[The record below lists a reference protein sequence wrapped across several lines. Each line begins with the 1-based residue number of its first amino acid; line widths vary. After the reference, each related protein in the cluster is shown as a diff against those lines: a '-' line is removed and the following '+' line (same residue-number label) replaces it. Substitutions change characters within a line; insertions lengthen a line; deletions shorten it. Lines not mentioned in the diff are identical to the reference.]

1 MNLTEKDIIEYFHKC
16 FTSVDG
22 LWFLKVE
29 EISGFDTALALD
41 KKVWSIL
48 PKIQA
53 RFLKERLQLKTDC
66 GNIFFEA
73 LKTKLALDR
82 FEFEL
87 MKKENIIEVKINQ
100 CPWHSILKKSG
111 REKLSARIGSVICPS
126 EYKVFAA
133 EFNPNIGLDINR
145 GICSGKKSCILKFI
159 MPENADAFI

>member
-29 EISGFDTALALD
+29 EMFNFETALATD
-41 KKVWSIL
+41 EKVWFIL

-73 LKTKLALDR
+73 LNTKLTLDR
-82 FEFEL
+82 FEFKL
-87 MKKENIIEVKINQ
+87 IKKENIIEVKISH
-100 CPWHSILKKSG
+100 CPWHNILKKSG
-111 REKLSARIGSVICPS
+111 RGTLSARIGSVICPN

-133 EFNPNIGLDINR
+133 EFNPEIKLDINQ
-145 GICSGKKSCILKFI
+145 GICSGKKFCILQFI
-159 MPENADAFI
+159 MP